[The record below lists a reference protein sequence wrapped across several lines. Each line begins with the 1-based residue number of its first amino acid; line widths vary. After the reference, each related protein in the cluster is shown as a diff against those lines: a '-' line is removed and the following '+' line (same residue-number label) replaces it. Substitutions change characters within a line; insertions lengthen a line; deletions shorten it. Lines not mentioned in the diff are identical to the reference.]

1 MHYSYVGFVAQQ
13 ILGIVGFQIEVER
26 VFNIATICTNLLHS
40 WFGMD
45 NLEMFINI
53 YKHWPNDVH
62 VGDVPSIKKFIEM
75 EETLMNENDDVIA
88 SLGLLELDE
97 SNINRV

>member
-1 MHYSYVGFVAQQ
+1 
-13 ILGIVGFQIEVER
+13 
-26 VFNIATICTNLLHS
+26 
-40 WFGMD
+40 
-45 NLEMFINI
+45 
-53 YKHWPNDVH
+53 
-62 VGDVPSIKKFIEM
+62 M